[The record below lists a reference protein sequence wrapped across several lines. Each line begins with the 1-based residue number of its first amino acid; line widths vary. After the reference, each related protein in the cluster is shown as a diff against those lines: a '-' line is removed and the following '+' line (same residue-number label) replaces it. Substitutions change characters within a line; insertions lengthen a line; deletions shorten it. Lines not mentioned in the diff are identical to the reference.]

1 LKQCSNLH
9 KNVKAATNK
18 IHTLG
23 FGRIKEWRRKTFS
36 KIHPLGFGRI
46 KEWREK
52 NIFQTLCHLLK
63 TDWRINQYKKHN
75 W

>member
-1 LKQCSNLH
+1 MYFISASCNLVVLKQCSNLH

-23 FGRIKEWRRKTFS
+23 FGSIKEWRRKTFS

-46 KEWREK
+46 KEWRK
-52 NIFQTLCHLLK
+52 K
-63 TDWRINQYKKHN
+63 TFSKPFVTC
-75 W
+75 